1 MSEINIG
8 TSQFVYLDLYGGTA
22 DTLPTA
28 TVTNDLGVSRSLV
41 VIQDT
46 LVGTMTDRY
55 RATLNMADTQREG
68 ELQVDWS
75 LTVDTVPVTKTD
87 YFEVITPYL
96 TYGEVKEI
104 WPNATD
110 AEIAEVEAAVRFVI
124 NAHTGQTFG
133 FASNKTIV
141 VEGHGDNSLR
151 LPSRLVT
158 LTGWST
164 LTANLDPNAVIIVS
178 DGWYLKKAWADEL
191 SQITSTSTYWTGWD
205 SVNSAAPGEPGY
217 EKPSHGPVI
226 SAPGTSGI
234 STPWRAGY
242 PFTIVGD
249 WGYKTVPNVVR
260 AAARLLVNDYACQ
273 EIAYRDR
280 YLESVKAADWRLQFS
295 SRAWEYTGNV
305 RADQLLSEF
314 VLLDWAV
321 I

>member
-22 DTLPTA
+22 DALPTA

-55 RATLNMADTQREG
+55 RVTLNMADTQREA

-75 LTVDTVPVTKTD
+75 LIVDTVPVTKTD

-110 AEIAEVEAAVRFVI
+110 AEIAEVETAVRFII
-124 NAHTGQTFG
+124 NAHTGQSFG

-141 VEGHGDNSLR
+141 VEGHGNNALR
-151 LPSRLVT
+151 LPSRLIT
-158 LTGWST
+158 LTGWQT
-164 LTANLDPNAVIIVS
+164 LTATLDPTATIIVS
-178 DGWYLKKAWADEL
+178 DGWYLKKAWANEL
-191 SQITSTSTYWTGWD
+191 STITNTSTYWTGWEPTD
-205 SVNSAAPGEPGY
+205 NTAPGEPGY

-226 SAPGTSGI
+226 SVPGVSGL
-234 STPWRAGY
+234 STPWRDDY
-242 PFTIVGD
+242 PFSLTGD
-249 WGYKTVPNVVR
+249 WGYKTVPNAVKV
-260 AAARLLVNDYACQ
+260 AARLLVNDYACA

-280 YLESVKAADWRLQFS
+280 YLESIKAADWRMQFS